1 MNVKCWIS
9 FPICDSEQYPKI
21 KPWYL
26 QIQIKPYEVACEI
39 LQLLVF
45 RMLSLVFMGR
55 YYRDLVLFCKETV
68 VYDPHYKHL
77 HVYIKQKLNNS
88 AREYSI

>member
-1 MNVKCWIS
+1 
-9 FPICDSEQYPKI
+9 
-21 KPWYL
+21 
-26 QIQIKPYEVACEI
+26 
-39 LQLLVF
+39 
-45 RMLSLVFMGR
+45 MGR